1 VARWSSH
8 ETLRSPRARCCLLS
22 SDPLRARAVDVSSL
36 KELPFVKPAP
46 KVPFAFSRVERRTS
60 SDSGRARLPC
70 ARGRGEQGGQ
80 GRPQAARRGSLEGPV
95 GVAGTID
102 REARQGFLVAPCWA
116 CDSATGS
123 SRLGGQDA
131 LRFDLQGQAVL
142 AGQPGSPRVPV
153 ISSSRRG
160 DMEWFGRSQAGS
172 IRRAAA
178 PLCGGHDK

>member
-1 VARWSSH
+1 M
-8 ETLRSPRARCCLLS
+8 
-22 SDPLRARAVDVSSL
+22 
-36 KELPFVKPAP
+36 
-46 KVPFAFSRVERRTS
+46 S

-70 ARGRGEQGGQ
+70 ARGRGRAGRS